1 MNSPRNHPPSPP
13 ASASSTSTPTS
24 TSAIPNSSSNRV
36 SAERSRTICTGTTST
51 TSTTRIRDNQRRSR
65 ARRKAYLEELE
76 AKVRTYEAQGVEAAS
91 EIQAAAR
98 KVVEQN
104 QELKEE
110 NERLRRLVG
119 EYERR
124 WEEHLRDGAIGTAR
138 GEQVSAKGT
147 KSRETGKVDGKRK
160 KMDTDPTEQ
169 GKTMCGFGGLK
180 ACTGK
185 GCEPDSNAVTPSA
198 STAPAPAPTA
208 QAPAPLSAPAATSPN
223 QSTHPCATS
232 NAYPSPPKSSL
243 SNTCK
248 SPCKKP
254 QPQPQPLPPTP
265 IHPHSSSHSQQSPAI
280 LLPPPPP
287 QPTPTPP
294 DSIATSGA
302 FPSSLDDTSSCVFA
316 AHIITSMRSDV
327 SVDQVRSELGC
338 AGKPEAC
345 EVDNKRLFTVMDRFA

>member
-1 MNSPRNHPPSPP
+1 MNSPHNPPSPP
-13 ASASSTSTPTS
+13 ASASSTSTPAS
-24 TSAIPNSSSNRV
+24 TSAIPNPSSNRISV
-36 SAERSRTICTGTTST
+36 EHSRTVGTGTSTS
-51 TSTTRIRDNQRRSR
+51 STTRIRDNQRRSR

-91 EIQAAAR
+91 EIQTAAR

-110 NERLRRLVG
+110 NERLRRLLG

-124 WEEHLRDGAIGTAR
+124 WEEHLRDGASGTAR
-138 GEQVSAKGT
+138 GEQVSAKAT
-147 KSRETGKVDGKRK
+147 KSRETGKSDGKRK
-160 KMDTDPTEQ
+160 KMDMDSTEQ

-185 GCEPDSNAVTPSA
+185 GCEPDSSAVIPIA
-198 STAPAPAPTA
+198 STA
-208 QAPAPLSAPAATSPN
+208 QAPTPLSKPAATSPN
-223 QSTHPCATS
+223 QPTHPITTS
-232 NAYPSPPKSSL
+232 NAYPSPPKSCL
-243 SNTCK
+243 SNASKT
-248 SPCKKP
+248 PPEKP
-254 QPQPQPLPPTP
+254 QSQPLPPMQ
-265 IHPHSSSHSQQSPAI
+265 IHPHSSSHSQQSPTT
-280 LLPPPPP
+280 LLPPAA
-287 QPTPTPP
+287 QPTSQPP

-302 FPSSLDDTSSCVFA
+302 FPTSLDDTSSCVFA

-327 SVDQVRSELGC
+327 SVDQVRCELGC

>member
-1 MNSPRNHPPSPP
+1 MNSPRNPPSPP

-24 TSAIPNSSSNRV
+24 TSAIPNPSLNRL
-36 SAERSRTICTGTTST
+36 SAEPSRTIGTSTST
-51 TSTTRIRDNQRRSR
+51 TNTTRIRDNQRRSR

-91 EIQAAAR
+91 EIQTAAR

-110 NERLRRLVG
+110 NERLRRLLR

-147 KSRETGKVDGKRK
+147 KSRETGKSDGKRK

-169 GKTMCGFGGLK
+169 GKTLCGFGGLK

-185 GCEPDSNAVTPSA
+185 GCEQDSSATIPSA
-198 STAPAPAPTA
+198 SAA
-208 QAPAPLSAPAATSPN
+208 QAPTPLSTPAATSPI
-223 QSTHPCATS
+223 QLIHPIATS
-232 NAYPSPPKSSL
+232 NAYPSPPKSCL
-243 SNTCK
+243 SNLCK
-248 SPCKKP
+248 TPPEKP
-254 QPQPQPLPPTP
+254 KSQPLPPLP
-265 IHPHSSSHSQQSPAI
+265 IHLDSSSHSRQSSTT
-280 LLPPPPP
+280 LLPTPS
-287 QPTPTPP
+287 QPTPQPL

-302 FPSSLDDTSSCVFA
+302 FPTSLDDTSSCVFA